1 MHAGGPPGVLAGFAG
16 ALGGD
21 EAAELGF
28 VGVGVEAGGVVGVVA
43 VAVVVADLGGAPGVP
58 VAAVQAPDRAAFA
71 GEAGWPHPDGAWDA
85 QPPVQGGASA
95 GNPGGAGVGTGVSCG
110 RWGDPRSWLPGVI
123 GWGTRRKGLC
133 HNVFFI
139 DI

>member
-1 MHAGGPPGVLAGFAG
+1 M
-16 ALGGD
+16 
-21 EAAELGF
+21 
-28 VGVGVEAGGVVGVVA
+28 GVGVEAGGVVGVVA

-95 GNPGGAGVGTGVSCG
+95 GNPGGAGGGHWCLLRSVGRPPVLVT
-110 RWGDPRSWLPGVI
+110 WGDWLGYSA
-123 GWGTRRKGLC
+123 
-133 HNVFFI
+133 
-139 DI
+139 